1 MDLPSTKPYLLRAIW
16 EWCCDNSFTP
26 YIAVLVNEQTRVPRE
41 FVRDG
46 QIVLNVG
53 PDATNKLQMGNE
65 FVEFQAR
72 FGGVARDL
80 SVPMSQIAAIYARE
94 NGAGMAFETGE
105 HGSAETSGDLQPFPA
120 ELSAMASESTA
131 ETQVPPA
138 VPPDGGRPKLQ
149 RIK

>member
-16 EWCCDNSFTP
+16 EWCCDNGFTP

-53 PDATNKLQMGNE
+53 PDATNKLQLGNE

-72 FGGVARDL
+72 FGGVAREL
-80 SVPMSQIAAIYARE
+80 SVPMSQVAAIYARE
-94 NGAGMAFETGE
+94 NGAGMAFETDQPGA
-105 HGSAETSGDLQPFPA
+105 AEAPGDLVSITA
-120 ELSAMASESTA
+120 ESTA
-131 ETQVPPA
+131 RASDPAAETPVPPS